1 MKALTDQV
9 IQCPCGQFIEN
20 YSQYHLLYL
29 KKEMEEID
37 ILCPN
42 DYCYLR
48 ELGFL
53 KFTIDES
60 GHIHFDKGRFYAP
73 FVTWNATRMS
83 EETIVE
89 ILRQHLIEIT
99 EKHVSWKKVKED
111 FLKKKETKQTLEEA

>member
-1 MKALTDQV
+1 
-9 IQCPCGQFIEN
+9 
-20 YSQYHLLYL
+20 
-29 KKEMEEID
+29 MEEID

-42 DYCYLR
+42 EYCYLR

-60 GHIHFDKGRFYAP
+60 GHIQFNTGRFYAP

-89 ILRQHLIEIT
+89 MLKQHLIEIT

-111 FLKKKETKQTLEEA
+111 FLKKEKTKQTLKEA